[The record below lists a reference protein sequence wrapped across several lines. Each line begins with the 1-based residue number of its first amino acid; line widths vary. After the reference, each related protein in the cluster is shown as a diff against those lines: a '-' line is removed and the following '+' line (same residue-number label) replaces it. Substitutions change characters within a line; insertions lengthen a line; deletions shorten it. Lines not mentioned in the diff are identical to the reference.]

1 MPRDEAVLLDI
12 ARAAR
17 RCVDIARRLDEA
29 AFLEDVDVQGNM
41 LYWLVVLGE
50 GVRRLSAEFQARHP
64 AIPWHEIVGMRNRL
78 VHEYDDVDLHIV
90 WQSVRKDVPL
100 LIQAIEPLL
109 PAEEDRPG

>member
-17 RCVDIARRLDEA
+17 RCVEIAQRLDEA
-29 AFLEDVDVQGNM
+29 AFLEDVDAQGNM

-50 GVRRLSAEFQARHP
+50 AVRRLSAEFQARHP

-109 PAEEDRPG
+109 PAEEAEPS

>member
-17 RCVDIARRLDEA
+17 RCVEIAQRLDEA
-29 AFLEDVDVQGNM
+29 AFLEDVDAQGNM

-50 GVRRLSAEFQARHP
+50 AVRRLSAQFQAWHP

-90 WQSVRKDVPL
+90 WQSVRQDVPL

-109 PAEEDRPG
+109 PAEETGPS